1 MSERNG
7 KHVAFYIGSLK
18 KGGAERVFVNLAR
31 YFVSRGYRV
40 TMVTQY
46 EKENEYP
53 LPEGAGRVLS
63 DLTPAEEGNRVQNL
77 FRRYKKLRR
86 IFRELKA
93 DVVLST
99 IGKNNFMA
107 ILANLFSKTRVIVSV
122 VAEPTE
128 EYPNALMRFLAKT
141 LFYLADGIVMQTKDA
156 VAFFQPSLQ
165 KKCVILKNSVNPA
178 FLRPRYEGKR
188 GQDIVAVGRMDTNK
202 NQAMAIRAFA
212 KIAGEFPES
221 RLILYGD
228 GPLKEQLKALADGLG
243 VGDRVLLP
251 GTVNDVADRIEKAR
265 IFLLTSFTEGM
276 PNTLLEAM
284 SLGLACI
291 STDCPCGGP
300 KDVIQDGVN
309 GCLVGVDDPEGL
321 SFRLRELLSDPKE
334 AERMGR
340 EAARLQESYRPERVN
355 REWEDY
361 FASIAENFH
370 SKSKKEKGNFIK

>member
-7 KHVAFYIGSLK
+7 KHVSFYIGSLK

-107 ILANLFSKTRVIVSV
+107 ILANLFSRPRVSVSV

-188 GQDIVAVGRMDTNK
+188 GQDIVAVGRMDANK

-300 KDVIQDGVN
+300 ATVIRN
-309 GCLVGVDDPEGL
+309 GENGLLVPIMNEEALADAICRLIEDPDFAG
-321 SFRLRELLSDPKE
+321 RLGDNARKIEKLTNPEAVFVRWKE
-334 AERMGR
+334 Y
-340 EAARLQESYRPERVN
+340 LESL
-355 REWEDY
+355 
-361 FASIAENFH
+361 
-370 SKSKKEKGNFIK
+370 

>member
-1 MSERNG
+1 M
-7 KHVAFYIGSLK
+7 
-18 KGGAERVFVNLAR
+18 
-31 YFVSRGYRV
+31 
-40 TMVTQY
+40 
-46 EKENEYP
+46 
-53 LPEGAGRVLS
+53 
-63 DLTPAEEGNRVQNL
+63 QNL

-188 GQDIVAVGRMDTNK
+188 GQDIVAVGRMDANK

-251 GTVNDVADRIEKAR
+251 GTVAENVAQRRSEDGIDRDKVEQCLAQAGLEQKIASLPSGLDTKLVRVIYDDAEDLSGGETQRLMLARALYKNGPVLVLDEPTAALDPIAEDDIYQKYNEMTAGCTSVFISHRLASTRFCDRI
-265 IFLLTSFTEGM
+265 ILLDHGAILEEGTHEELM
-276 PNTLLEAM
+276 KKDGRYAQLFQVQSRYYQKGAISHEA
-284 SLGLACI
+284 
-291 STDCPCGGP
+291 
-300 KDVIQDGVN
+300 
-309 GCLVGVDDPEGL
+309 
-321 SFRLRELLSDPKE
+321 
-334 AERMGR
+334 
-340 EAARLQESYRPERVN
+340 
-355 REWEDY
+355 
-361 FASIAENFH
+361 
-370 SKSKKEKGNFIK
+370 

>member
-1 MSERNG
+1 
-7 KHVAFYIGSLK
+7 
-18 KGGAERVFVNLAR
+18 
-31 YFVSRGYRV
+31 
-40 TMVTQY
+40 
-46 EKENEYP
+46 
-53 LPEGAGRVLS
+53 
-63 DLTPAEEGNRVQNL
+63 
-77 FRRYKKLRR
+77 
-86 IFRELKA
+86 
-93 DVVLST
+93 
-99 IGKNNFMA
+99 MA

-188 GQDIVAVGRMDTNK
+188 GQDIVAVGRMDANK

-321 SFRLRELLSDPKE
+321 SFRLRELLSDPKK

-370 SKSKKEKGNFIK
+370 SESKKEKDNFIK